1 MKKIKSVL
9 ALAAC
14 LLIVIGCLPVSAIT
28 PYATYTYN
36 IDGTFMESP
45 HAYVPQTV
53 INSDSLGLRVPLSG
67 PKDFIVHEVKD
78 AEGNTTAHYICI
90 ADTGNKRVIIVNDEY
105 KVVGII
111 TDFVNEWGVQD
122 AVTDP
127 RGLFV
132 DNKNQLYVCDT
143 ASNRILVFDLTEP
156 IYDEVNNSTEFAFVR
171 TYGEPEGDV
180 FAEGTTFKPIAV
192 SVDNSGRIYVVSSA
206 SYQGIIAMTS
216 DGVFSAFLGAQS
228 NTLSAW
234 DMIWRRLQ
242 TAEQKS
248 KSTKNV
254 SVEYNNL
261 NIDSGG
267 FVYAT
272 TSAISDSDQL
282 QAIRSRSRSGDNAPV
297 KKLNPLGS
305 DVMMRT
311 GFYPPSGEVTVQN
324 METTVSAV
332 TGPSKIIDV
341 ALGPDNEGVWTI
353 VDSRRQKFYT
363 YDEEGRLL
371 YIFGDKGDQLGNM
384 QTVAAIDYMGSSVL
398 ALDETN
404 RNITVYK
411 RTEYGDLLAQALI
424 HNKQRLYDLAREDWT
439 NILQRNS
446 NFDMSYVGIGKSY
459 YNNGQWQKA
468 MDMYKYAYDT
478 QNYSDAYHEMRKEAL
493 SKIIILIPIGVIL
506 LCVLIGKFLGYAA
519 KKNVEGQSSAV
530 KRTLWREYLYG
541 YYVIFHPFD
550 GYWDIK
556 HEKRATTKGATLIV
570 GLTIIAFIYQ
580 SIGRGYMLDPLQESK
595 NFLLVGL
602 SILLPVGLWVLANWC
617 LTTLFD
623 GEGSLKDIY
632 IATGY
637 ALFPLPF
644 FVIATTFM
652 SNFVT
657 LDEVSIINLF
667 LNIAY
672 FWVGFLLFFGMMTIH
687 DYSLGKNVIISIFTI
702 VGMAFIMFVAV
713 LFSSLIGKIISFIYN
728 IGLELSY
735 RVS

>member
-1 MKKIKSVL
+1 MKKIRSVL

-14 LLIVIGCLPVSAIT
+14 FLILLGCLPVTAIT

-36 IDGTFMESP
+36 IDGDFMESP
-45 HAYVPQTV
+45 HAYVPQKV
-53 INSDSLGLRVPLSG
+53 VNSDTMKLRVPLSG
-67 PKDFIVHEVKD
+67 PKDFTVHDVTD
-78 AEGNTTAHYICI
+78 TEGNITNRYVCI
-90 ADTGNKRVIIVNDEY
+90 SDTGNKRVIITDGEFN
-105 KVVGII
+105 VVGII
-111 TDFVNEWGVQD
+111 TDFINEWGVKD
-122 AVTDP
+122 SISDP

-132 DNKNQLYVCDT
+132 DSKNHLYVCDT
-143 ASNRILVFDLTEP
+143 AANRILVFDLTEP
-156 IYDEVNNSTEFAFVR
+156 VYDEVNKSTEFTFVR

-180 FAEGTTFKPIAV
+180 FAEGTTFKPVAV

-216 DGVFSAFLGAQS
+216 DGVFSAFIGAQS

-234 DMIWRRLQ
+234 QMIWRRLQ
-242 TAEQKS
+242 TAEQRS
-248 KSTKNV
+248 KSSKNV
-254 SVEYNNL
+254 SVEYNNI
-261 NIDSGG
+261 NIDKGG

-282 QAIRSRSRSGDNAPV
+282 QAIVSKSRSGDKAPV
-297 KKLNPLGS
+297 KRLNPLGS

-311 GFYPPSGEVTVQN
+311 GFYPPSGEVTVQS
-324 METTVSAV
+324 MKTTVSDI

-341 ALGPDNEGVWTI
+341 ALGPAEEGVWTI
-353 VDSRRQKFYT
+353 VDSRRQKLYT
-363 YDEEGRLL
+363 YDDEGRLL
-371 YIFGDKGDQLGNM
+371 YIFGDQGDQLGNL
-384 QTVAAIDYMGSSVL
+384 QTVAAIDYMGTNIL

-404 RNITVYK
+404 CAITMYK
-411 RTEYGDLLAQALI
+411 RTEYGDLLAQALV

-446 NFDMSYVGIGKSY
+446 NFDLSYVGIGKSY
-459 YNNGQWQKA
+459 YNNGEYEKA
-468 MDMYKYAYDT
+468 MNMYKYAYDT
-478 QNYSDAYHEMRKEAL
+478 ANYSDAYHELRKEAM
-493 SKIIILIPIGVIL
+493 SKVIVLVPIVA
-506 LCVLIGKFLGYAA
+506 VLICFAIAKFLGFAA

-541 YYVIFHPFD
+541 YHLIFHPFD

-556 HEKRATTKGATLIV
+556 HEKRATAKGATLILV
-570 GLTIIAFIYQ
+570 LTIIAYMYQ
-580 SIGRGYMLDPLQESK
+580 SIGRGYLQNPTDESS
-595 NFLLVGL
+595 NLFAVAL
-602 SILLPVGLWVLANWC
+602 SVLLPVGLWVLANWC

-637 ALFPLPF
+637 AVFPLPF
-644 FVIATTFM
+644 FVMVTTFA

-657 LDEVSIINLF
+657 NDELSIIGLC

-672 FWVGFLLFFGMMTIH
+672 FWVAFLLFFGMMTIH
-687 DYSLGKNVIISIFTI
+687 DYSLGKNVLISLFSI

-713 LFSSLIGKIISFIYN
+713 LFSSLVGKIISFIYN
-728 IGLELSY
+728 IVLELSY

>member
-1 MKKIKSVL
+1 MKKLKSVL

-14 LLIVIGCLPVSAIT
+14 LLIVAGCLPVSAIT
-28 PYATYTYN
+28 PYATYTYD
-36 IDGTFMESP
+36 IDGTYMDSP
-45 HAYVPQTV
+45 HAYVPQT
-53 INSDSLGLRVPLSG
+53 IIDSDSLKLRVPLAG
-67 PKDFIVHEVKD
+67 PKDFVVHDVTD
-78 AEGNTTAHYICI
+78 AEGNVVDHYICI
-90 ADTGNKRVIIVNDEY
+90 SDTGNARVVIVNGNFE
-105 KVVGII
+105 VVGII
-111 TDFVNEWGVQD
+111 TDFINEWGVQD
-122 AVTDP
+122 KIADP

-132 DNKNQLYVCDT
+132 DSKNHLYVCDT
-143 ASNRILVFDLTEP
+143 SANRILVFDLTEP
-156 IYDEVNNSTEFAFVR
+156 VYDPVNNSTEFTFVR

-180 FAEGTTFKPIAV
+180 FAEGTTFKPVAV
-192 SVDNSGRIYVVSSA
+192 SVDSSGRIYVVSSA

-228 NTLSAW
+228 NTLTAW

-272 TSAISDSDQL
+272 TSAISASDQL
-282 QAIRSRSRSGDNAPV
+282 NAIRSKSRSGDNAPV

-311 GFYPPSGEVTVQN
+311 GFYPPSGEVTVQA
-324 METTVSAV
+324 MKTTVSDI

-341 ALGPDNEGVWTI
+341 ALGPENEGVWTI
-353 VDSRRQKFYT
+353 IDSVRQKFYT
-363 YDEEGRLL
+363 YDDEGRLL
-371 YIFGDKGDQLGNM
+371 YIFGDKGDQLGNI
-384 QTVAAIDYMGSSVL
+384 QTISAVDYMGTSIL

-424 HNKQRLYDLAREDWT
+424 HNKQRLYDESKNDWT
-439 NILQRNS
+439 EILQRNS
-446 NFDMSYVGIGKSY
+446 NFDMSYVGIGKCY
-459 YNNGQWQKA
+459 YRAGEWRKA

-478 QNYSDAYHEMRKEAL
+478 ENYSDAYHELRKEAL
-493 SKIIILIPIGVIL
+493 SKVIVLIPIVIVL
-506 LCVLIGKFLGYAA
+506 ICFLIGKFLGYAA
-519 KKNVEGQSSAV
+519 KKNVEGQSSSV
-530 KRTLWREYLYG
+530 KKTLWREYLYG
-541 YYVIFHPFD
+541 FYVMFHPFD

-556 HEKRATTKGATLIV
+556 HEKRASAKGATLII
-570 GLTIIAFIYQ
+570 GITIIAFIYQ
-580 SIGRGYMLDPLQESK
+580 SIGRGYIMDPMQDSA
-595 NFLLVGL
+595 NFLMMAL
-602 SILLPVGLWVLANWC
+602 SVILPIGLWVVANWC

-623 GEGSLKDIY
+623 GEGTIQDIY

-644 FVIATTFM
+644 FIIATTFL

-672 FWVGFLLFFGMMTIH
+672 LWVGFLLFFGMMTIH
-687 DYSLGKNVIISIFTI
+687 DYSLGKNVLISIFTV
-702 VGMAFIMFVAV
+702 VGMAFIMFIAV